1 MFENLQVLLP
11 VFFVWV
17 RILYLHLSHI
27 IVCLA
32 AFRTVMFA
40 TSCRLARGYEATSRV
55 YFHSVCE
62 QAGNGAFALYYGGGF
77 GSHLE
82 VAQCVYVFSKVF
94 GEGHLTW
101 LAGGLSANKLTRRKQ
116 LLELF
121 FCTVSFTPYY
131 LKVNNDFST
140 SQEWF

>member
-62 QAGNGAFALYYGGGF
+62 QAGNGAFALYYGGGLGHTWKWRNAF
-77 GSHLE
+77 MRLAKYLVKVISH
-82 VAQCVYVFSKVF
+82 
-94 GEGHLTW
+94 G
-101 LAGGLSANKLTRRKQ
+101 
-116 LLELF
+116 
-121 FCTVSFTPYY
+121 
-131 LKVNNDFST
+131 
-140 SQEWF
+140 